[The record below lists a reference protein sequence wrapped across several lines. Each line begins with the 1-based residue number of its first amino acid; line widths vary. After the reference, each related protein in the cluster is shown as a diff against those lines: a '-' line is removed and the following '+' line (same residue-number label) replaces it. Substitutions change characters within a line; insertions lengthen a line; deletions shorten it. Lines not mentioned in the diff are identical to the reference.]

1 LALPPQLPEPGHRS
15 EKRLTD
21 RAVFLGDLARTGKQS
36 ESAPAKENKTR
47 FHQLLEQMG
56 DSDEEAEPQ
65 SAAEPAQAQSAS
77 PELQAELKDSQIENR
92 KDAERRSQRGGE
104 EEAEKAAGG
113 QWWKGPHPT
122 MGLAMVSAAQQ
133 IQAQTIEKQSRAQA
147 QRDATQSDSEDN
159 DSRAVDGAL
168 LHSLREAGLAQP
180 LTGFSDPR
188 VRGGTPLLGNEWSVS
203 EFPGARTFRWESGG
217 ARQVLRWSEK
227 DCLLETIGG
236 GRRQV
241 IQKLGEQFWSETTPW
256 DSDATVDLGS
266 LPKRP
271 L

>member
-1 LALPPQLPEPGHRS
+1 MALPPQLPEPGHRS

-21 RAVFLGDLARTGKQS
+21 RAVFLGDLARTGKQN

-47 FHQLLEQMG
+47 FHQLLEQME
-56 DSDEEAEPQ
+56 DTEEEEPG
-65 SAAEPAQAQSAS
+65 SAAEACTGQPGAAAL
-77 PELQAELKDSQIENR
+77 PAELKDSQIENR

-113 QWWKGPHPT
+113 QWWKGPHPS
-122 MGLAMVSAAQQ
+122 MGLAMLNAAQQ
-133 IQAQTIEKQSRAQA
+133 IQAQTIEKQGKAQG
-147 QRDATQSDSEDN
+147 QRDAGERDASDDDN
-159 DSRAVDGAL
+159 RSVDGAL
-168 LHSLREAGLAQP
+168 LESLRQAGLAQP

-188 VRGGTPLLGNEWSVS
+188 VRTGAPLLGGEWAAA
-203 EFPGARTFRWESGG
+203 EFPGGRTFRWESGG

-236 GRRQV
+236 GKRQV
-241 IQKLGEQFWSETTPW
+241 IQKLGEQFWSETTAW
-256 DSDATVDLGS
+256 GADDALDLGN